1 MRQLLLCLLFICLW
15 CCHNGFVTQDQRISQ
30 VRNPLRREGKI
41 TLYSKKNNRSNK
53 PSPHSPKR
61 EISNLQTVQ
70 STEQIANKVD
80 VAVSTAAVVPTAQI
94 SNAVLEKMKE
104 DKAKNPALDT
114 IALQKA
120 LTEYAEASST
130 KPITVKKGFGSSTT
144 QAKISKEEWFEEYEK
159 LKKEQDLSP
168 AKERKKDSE
177 GAFGERVLE
186 RFPPAQLKMIDNM
199 LVGATFT
206 SLSVVIAIGVG
217 K

>member
-1 MRQLLLCLLFICLW
+1 
-15 CCHNGFVTQDQRISQ
+15 
-30 VRNPLRREGKI
+30 
-41 TLYSKKNNRSNK
+41 
-53 PSPHSPKR
+53 
-61 EISNLQTVQ
+61 
-70 STEQIANKVD
+70 
-80 VAVSTAAVVPTAQI
+80 
-94 SNAVLEKMKE
+94 MKE

-217 K
+217 LSLSSLKIPNSDFQIDPVWIDFINNSLYPAFTPAIGVLFLCSITFGIFKFAQVSSNKTLYTEE